1 MNAAAIVCVTHS
13 GETARVVSR
22 YRPRTRI
29 LAITDREKILQRL
42 KLIWGVHGIVVE
54 SLEQDSDKAL
64 KQIQEKLVNSGLV
77 QRGEYLVLLAGQPF
91 FARGSTNFIEVE
103 KVA

>member
-1 MNAAAIVCVTHS
+1 MNASAIVCVTHS

-29 LAITDREKILQRL
+29 VAITDRTKIMRRL
-42 KLIWGVHGIVVE
+42 NLIWGVHGLVIE
-54 SLEQDSDKAL
+54 NLEQDSDKAL
-64 KQIQEKLVNSGLV
+64 KDIQERLIQSGLI
-77 QRGEYLVLLAGQPF
+77 QRGEYVVMLAGQPF

-103 KVA
+103 KVG